1 MNLNS
6 HPSPE
11 SHPMFASH
19 PRLLSLAVSL
29 VVLLASPATRAQD
42 HGHLNVGAVS
52 TSAGSALLWE
62 NGADFISSSGYVKTL
77 WATNA
82 GKYAGYYQ
90 GNITLTVLAQTP
102 AYGGPMAG
110 APALGSLVFAR
121 LSVLSAPPGGRFGFW
136 DTNTTAATG
145 PSLSLGAGEAATNL
159 FRVTQES
166 GLPGADPFGHI
177 HGRRFTATQP
187 GFYQVGFQ
195 AFDLSTNGPGGAP
208 IHTPS
213 PVIPV
218 WFQAGVCVQ
227 SAVPLPSSSGVQVR
241 FGAPL
246 GTSLQLEYV
255 PTLSSTNWLPAGPV
269 VTGQD
274 YLMDVLHQGDAGS
287 QRYYRLR
294 QVLP

>member
-1 MNLNS
+1 MNLNLPP
-6 HPSPE
+6 HPE
-11 SHPMFASH
+11 SHPMTVSR
-19 PRLLSLAVSL
+19 PRLLWLAAA
-29 VVLLASPATRAQD
+29 VLLASLPARAQD

-52 TSAGSALLWE
+52 TNAGSALLWE
-62 NGADFISSSGYVKTL
+62 NGPDFISSSGYVKTL
-77 WATNA
+77 TATNA

-110 APALGSLVFAR
+110 APALGSLVFVR
-121 LSVLSAPPGGRFGFW
+121 MNVLSAPPGGRFGFW
-136 DTNTTAATG
+136 DTNTTAVTG
-145 PSLSLGAGEAATNL
+145 PSLSMGVGEMATNL

-195 AFDLSTNGPGGAP
+195 AFDLSTNGPGGGP
-208 IHTPS
+208 LHTPG

-218 WFQAGVCVQ
+218 WFQAGLCLQ
-227 SAVPLPSSSGVQVR
+227 SAVPLPSSGGVRVR

-246 GTSLQLEYV
+246 GASLQLESV
-255 PTLSSTNWLPAGPV
+255 PALGSTNWLPVGPV

-274 YLMDVLHQGDAGS
+274 YLIDVIDAAPAGPGRS
-287 QRYYRLR
+287 YRLR
-294 QVLP
+294 RVLP

>member
-1 MNLNS
+1 MNPHPLNR
-6 HPSPE
+6 PSSSP
-11 SHPMFASH
+11 A
-19 PRLLSLAVSL
+19 RLL
-29 VVLLASPATRAQD
+29 VLTCLLSTCHILPAARAQD
-42 HGHLNVGAVS
+42 HGHLNIGAVS
-52 TSAGSALLWE
+52 TNAGSALLWE
-62 NGADFISSSGYVKTL
+62 NGPDFISTSGYVKTL
-77 WATNA
+77 VSTNA

-110 APALGSLVFAR
+110 APAFGSLVFAR

-145 PSLSLGAGEAATNL
+145 PSISLGAGETATNL

-187 GFYQVGFQ
+187 GFYLVGFR
-195 AFDLSTNGPGGAP
+195 AIDLSTNGPVGGPLHA
-208 IHTPS
+208 PS

-218 WFQAGVCVQ
+218 WFQAGVCLQ
-227 SAVPLPSSSGVQVR
+227 SAVPLAPGTGVRVR

-246 GTSLQLEYV
+246 GAQLQLEYV
-255 PTLSSTNWLPAGPV
+255 PSLTSTSWLPVGPV

-274 YLMDVLHQGDAGS
+274 YLIDVLHEGEAGA

-294 QVLP
+294 RIIP